1 MTVTQST
8 VGKTETDL
16 EVHANS
22 ALRIA
27 LPWLDVA
34 GVQHQLTFSFKL
46 GHKTVEINGA
56 KASSRRGR
64 LDMLI
69 ESAGKRLAILELKKP
84 GQPLDADDVDQGLSY
99 ARVLHPSPPIVIV
112 SNGTETRTYATE
124 TGDLLKD
131 GLPNEQAFAA
141 LMDAAMANA
150 HAGLQDAIATLMG
163 PGSAVWMAA
172 IRAATEQTL
181 DELTG
186 GWSDVRTPF
195 TPDFHISRKASAEAM
210 TVLRGTRRVIAIEGA
225 PLIGKSHVLRELAIG
240 TTASDE
246 IAVLLVEASGTAA
259 IGIADEVA
267 RLLSG
272 AVGWRISAEEAR
284 RWLERLATSDGPQL
298 VIAIDG
304 LGLEHDGIRRELE
317 ALSAQSMGPKVKFV
331 IEADTSVIDRL
342 WKGETRRKD
351 TVFARRGERILV
363 ERLDDD
369 EFGQAL
375 NVLQRHDVTFMHGAD
390 RADEYRQPW
399 LLRSMAAGVVEA
411 PERTKGMTAVLP
423 PLLSLDLFR
432 YTRAHFIQDALDEQA
447 ATFARAVLDDYGRAD
462 RPHDVILRSMHSFM
476 VRRATMRDHADNDEL
491 ATMVRSGLTGTALD
505 IGNRPLVTGRIPE
518 LIASELARQI
528 AEQLAERMGDEEA
541 EAEADADAADWL
553 VATTA
558 RLPFGDVIG
567 AQALVDLISWRNGI
581 SVAFLNRLLQRAPN
595 VRPIKPGTRAV
606 VWMPSVGQLNMTTRA
621 DGVTVI
627 KKPGW
632 REGIELPAGEAAVTY
647 ADLDAWLILSHL
659 ASVRIGALAT
669 DEDRIV
675 GLMDPAILA
684 LVGTSPILLRRVP
697 EDPERSGHHT
707 HDGPDG
713 AQLACREDGI
723 IEPVTFSLLR
733 FLEREQDNADEWL
746 EEACDDGSAP
756 LLNRISQA
764 LFMLTVLNPKASRA
778 EWAKVRLDTLVNP
791 ALKKALSSTEG

>member
-1 MTVTQST
+1 MTIAQTT

-16 EVHANS
+16 EVNANA
-22 ALRIA
+22 ALKVA
-27 LPWLDVA
+27 LPWLDVTA
-34 GVQHQLTFSFKL
+34 IQHQLTFSFKL
-46 GHKTVEINGA
+46 GHKEVEINGT

-64 LDMLI
+64 LDVLI
-69 ESAGKRLAILELKKP
+69 KSGGKRLAILELKKP
-84 GQPLDADDVDQGLSY
+84 GQPLDSDDVDQGLSY
-99 ARVLHPSPPIVIV
+99 ARVLHPRPPIVIV

-150 HAGLQDAIATLMG
+150 HAGLQDAIGTLMG
-163 PGSAVWMAA
+163 PSSDVWMAA
-172 IRAATEQTL
+172 IRAATKQTL

-186 GWSDVRTPF
+186 DWGDFRMPF
-195 TPDFHISRKASAEAM
+195 TPNFHISRKASAKAM
-210 TVLRGTRRVIAIEGA
+210 AALRGTRRVIAIEGA
-225 PLIGKSHVLRELAIG
+225 PLIGKSHVLRELAIDTSG
-240 TTASDE
+240 SDK

-267 RLLSG
+267 QLLSG
-272 AVGWRISAEEAR
+272 AVGWRISADEAR
-284 RWLERLATSDGPQL
+284 RWLERLATCDGPQL

-331 IEADTSVIDRL
+331 VEADTSVVDRL

-363 ERLDDD
+363 DRLDDD

-375 NVLQRHDVTFMHGAD
+375 KVLQGHGVTFMHGAD

-399 LLRSMAAGVVEA
+399 LLQSMAAGVVEA
-411 PERTKGMTAVLP
+411 PERAKGMTAILP
-423 PLLSLDLFR
+423 PLLSVDIFR
-432 YTRAHFIQDALDEQA
+432 YIRTHFVQDELAEQA
-447 ATFARAVLDDYGRAD
+447 ATFARAVLDDYDRDD

-476 VRRATMRDHADNDEL
+476 VRKAAMRDHADTDEL
-491 ATMVRSGLTGTALD
+491 AAMVRSGLAGSTLD
-505 IGNRPLVTGRIPE
+505 AANRSVITGRIPE

-528 AEQLAERMGDEEA
+528 AEQLAKLMEDE
-541 EAEADADAADWL
+541 EADADANAANWL
-553 VATTA
+553 VATIA

-567 AQALVDLISWRNGI
+567 AQALVDLIAWRNGI
-581 SVAFLNRLLQRAPN
+581 SVAFLNTLLQRTPKI
-595 VRPIKPGTRAV
+595 RPLKPGTRAI
-606 VWMPSVGQLNMTTRA
+606 VWMPSVGQLNMVTRA

-632 REGIELPAGEAAVTY
+632 SEGVELPADEAAVTY

-659 ASVRIGALAT
+659 ASIRIGALAI

-675 GLMDPAILA
+675 GVIDPAILA
-684 LVGTSPILLRRVP
+684 LVGTSPILLRRLP
-697 EDPERSGHHT
+697 EDPERSGYHT
-707 HDGPDG
+707 HDGPGG
-713 AQLACREDGI
+713 AQLACRKDGI

-746 EEACDDGSAP
+746 QEACDDGSAP
-756 LLNRISQA
+756 LLNRLSQA
-764 LFMLTVLNPKASRA
+764 LSILAELNPRASQAR
-778 EWAKVRLDTLVNP
+778 WAKAQLDALVNP
-791 ALKKALSSTEG
+791 ALREALSPTTD

>member
-1 MTVTQST
+1 MTITQTT
-8 VGKTETDL
+8 VGKTETDF
-16 EVHANS
+16 EADAN
-22 ALRIA
+22 AAIKKA
-27 LPWLDVA
+27 LPWLDPA
-34 GVQHQLTFSFKL
+34 GIKHQLTFSFQL
-46 GHKTVEINGA
+46 GHKKVKIDGA

-69 ESAGKRLAILELKKP
+69 ESGSKRLAILELKKP
-84 GQPLDADDVDQGLSY
+84 GQPLDADDVAQGLSY
-99 ARVLHPSPPIVIV
+99 ARVLHPRPPIVIV
-112 SNGTETRTYATE
+112 SNGTETHTYATE

-141 LMDAAMANA
+141 LVDAAMANA

-163 PGSAVWMAA
+163 PGSNVWMAA

-186 GWSDVRTPF
+186 DWSDLRTPF
-195 TPDFHISRKASAEAM
+195 TPDFHISRKASTQALA
-210 TVLRGTRRVIAIEGA
+210 VLAGTRRVIAIEGA

-240 TTASDE
+240 TTGSDD

-272 AVGWRISAEEAR
+272 AVGWRISADEAR

-331 IEADTSVIDRL
+331 VEADTSVVDRL
-342 WKGETRRKD
+342 WKGESRRKD

-363 ERLDDD
+363 DRLDDD

-375 NVLQRHDVTFMHGAD
+375 DELRRHDVGFMHGAD
-390 RADEYRQPW
+390 KADEYRQPW
-399 LLRSMAAGVVEA
+399 LLRSMAASVVDA
-411 PERTKGMTAVLP
+411 PERTKGMTAILP

-432 YTRAHFIQDALDEQA
+432 YTRDHFVEDELAEQA
-447 ATFARAVLDDYGRAD
+447 ATFARAVLDDYSRSD
-462 RPHDVILRSMHSFM
+462 RPHDVLLRSMHSFM
-476 VRRATMRDHADNDEL
+476 VRRATMREHADGDEMAAML
-491 ATMVRSGLTGTALD
+491 RSGISGTALD
-505 IGNRPLVTGRIPE
+505 MGNRPLVTGRIPE

-528 AEQLAERMGDEEA
+528 AEELAERMGDEEA
-541 EAEADADAADWL
+541 DPDAEAADWL

-567 AQALVDLISWRNGI
+567 AQALVDLVAWRNGI
-581 SVAFLNRLLQRAPN
+581 SVAFLNTLLQRAPK

-627 KKPGW
+627 RKPGW

-659 ASVRIGALAT
+659 ASVRIGALST

-707 HDGPDG
+707 HDGPG
-713 AQLACREDGI
+713 GSQLACREDGI

-746 EEACDDGSAP
+746 EEACDERSAP
-756 LLNRISQA
+756 LLNRLSQA
-764 LFMLTVLNPKASRA
+764 LAMLARLNPEGGTAK
-778 EWAKVRLDTLVNP
+778 WAKARLDTLVNP
-791 ALKKALSSTEG
+791 ALKAALAPSEG

>member
-1 MTVTQST
+1 MTVTQTT

-34 GVQHQLTFSFKL
+34 AIQHQLTFSFKL

-69 ESAGKRLAILELKKP
+69 ESGGKRLAILELKKP
-84 GQPLDADDVDQGLSY
+84 GQPIDAEDVDQGLSY
-99 ARVLHPSPPIVIV
+99 ARVLHPRPPIVIV
-112 SNGTETRTYATE
+112 SNGTDTRTYATE
-124 TGDLLKD
+124 TGELLKD
-131 GLPNEQAFAA
+131 GLPTEQAFAA
-141 LMDAAMANA
+141 LMDAAMEIA
-150 HAGLQDAIATLMG
+150 HSGRQDAIKTLME
-163 PGSAVWMAA
+163 PGSDVWMAA

-186 GWSDVRTPF
+186 SWTNVRTPF
-195 TPDFHISRKASAEAM
+195 TPDFHISRKASAQAM

-225 PLIGKSHVLRELAIG
+225 PLIGKSHILRELAIG
-240 TTASDE
+240 TTESDE
-246 IAVLLVEASGTAA
+246 FAVLLVEASGTAA

-272 AVGWRISAEEAR
+272 AVGWRISADEAR
-284 RWLERLATSDGPQL
+284 RWLERLATSNGPQL

-304 LGLEHDGIRRELE
+304 LGLEHDGIRHELE
-317 ALSAQSMGPKVKFV
+317 ALSAQSMGSKVKFV
-331 IEADTSVIDRL
+331 VEADTSVVDRL

-363 ERLDDD
+363 DRLDDD
-369 EFGQAL
+369 EFDRAL
-375 NVLQRHDVTFMHGAD
+375 KVLQRHDVTFMHGAD

-399 LLRSMAAGVVEA
+399 LLRSMAASVVEA
-411 PERTKGMTAVLP
+411 PERIRGMTAILP
-423 PLLSLDLFR
+423 PLLSLDLFH
-432 YTRAHFIQDALDEQA
+432 YTRNHFVQDELAEQA
-447 ATFARAVLDDYGRAD
+447 ATFARAVLDDYGRCD

-476 VRRATMRDHADNDEL
+476 VRRATMRDHADSNEL
-491 ATMVRSGLTGTALD
+491 AAMVQSGLTGTALD
-505 IGNRPLVTGRIPE
+505 IGNRPLITGRIPE

-528 AEQLAERMGDEEA
+528 AELLAERMGDEETNA
-541 EAEADADAADWL
+541 GADAADWL
-553 VATTA
+553 VGTTA

-567 AQALVDLISWRNGI
+567 AQALVDLISWRDGI
-581 SVAFLNRLLQRAPN
+581 SVAFLNRLLQRAPK

-632 REGIELPAGEAAVTY
+632 KEGIELPAGEAAVTY
-647 ADLDAWLILSHL
+647 AELDAWLILSHL

-684 LVGTSPILLRRVP
+684 LIGTSPILLRRVP
-697 EDPERSGHHT
+697 EDLERSGHHT
-707 HDGPDG
+707 HDGPGG

-733 FLEREQDNADEWL
+733 FLERQQDNADDWL
-746 EEACDDGSAP
+746 NEACDDGSAP
-756 LLNRISQA
+756 LLNRLSQA
-764 LFMLTVLNPKASRA
+764 LSMLAALNPQASRVK
-778 EWAKVRLDTLVNP
+778 WAKARLDNLVNP
-791 ALKKALSSTEG
+791 ALKMALSSTGG